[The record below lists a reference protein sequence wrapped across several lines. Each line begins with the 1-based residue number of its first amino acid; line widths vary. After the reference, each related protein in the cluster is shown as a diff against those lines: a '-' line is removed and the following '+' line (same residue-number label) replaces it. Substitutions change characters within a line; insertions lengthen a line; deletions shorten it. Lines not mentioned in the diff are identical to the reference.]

1 MPQHWAQHH
10 LLQQAQTE
18 NNMRA
23 SEFIAEGEKVGR
35 LSKTKS
41 YATVGL
47 HKFVDPNR
55 ADRIYE
61 LNRIMMAAASTD
73 GTFVPDIDG
82 ESWAGRYDIAAPY
95 TPEEHEM
102 LKMAYKAI
110 GSEFQDLNKGDLRS
124 QEIPSTSTV
133 SPVRAFKGY
142 AR

>member
-1 MPQHWAQHH
+1 MPQHWAQQH
-10 LLQQAQTE
+10 LPQQAQTAS
-18 NNMRA
+18 NMRA
-23 SEFIAEGEKVGR
+23 SEFIAEGQAVGR

-82 ESWAGRYDIAAPY
+82 ESWAGRFNISAPY
-95 TPEEHEM
+95 TEEEHNM
-102 LKMAYKAI
+102 LHHAYTALGI
-110 GSEFQDLNKGDLRS
+110 
-124 QEIPSTSTV
+124 EISDAVSHPNTEPDTIHKH
-133 SPVRAFKGY
+133 SPVKAFKGY